1 MSRVQAGWTIQHR
14 HTIER
19 LSRSELDADPRGIV
33 WIFEEPNPRA
43 TYVMGIDP
51 TVGITQW
58 HRSMRTVDDFKTD
71 NGAIEILRVGRDG
84 KPDVQVCEYAA
95 PVDPEDLADTAN
107 ALGRLY
113 AGSNDDEQCL
123 CIIEVYPGP
132 GLLTL
137 RKMINHYGY
146 THHFIWRYL
155 DSMTTKATNS
165 LGWTATPKTVRDL
178 WIRGSRH
185 INRGQVVIHSNAFV
199 AEMTDAVADPVKMSA
214 KAAYGAHD
222 DRLRALLMAI
232 WAAHD
237 WSAQIETESRSTVTT
252 GVPGADWQAS
262 DISLDRL
269 YDAWNDRFAEIS
281 EDTY

>member
-1 MSRVQAGWTIQHR
+1 MSPMASGWTIQNR
-14 HTIER
+14 HT
-19 LSRSELDADPRGIV
+19 LELCSPSDFDADPRGIV
-33 WIFEEPNPRA
+33 WIYEEPNPRA

-51 TVGITQW
+51 TVGITGW
-58 HRSMRTVDDFKTD
+58 DRSLRTVDDFKTD

-95 PVDPEDLADTAN
+95 PIDPEDLADVAN

-113 AGSNDDEQCL
+113 SGATEDEQCL
-123 CIIEVYPGP
+123 CIPEVYPGP

-146 THHFIWRYL
+146 TNFFVWRYL
-155 DSMTTKATNS
+155 DSLATKPTQS
-165 LGWTATPKTVRDL
+165 LGWTASPKTVRDL

-185 INRGQVVIHSNAFV
+185 INRGGCVIHSNHLV
-199 AEMTDAVADPVKMSA
+199 SEMTDAVQDREKMSA

-237 WSAQIETESRSTVTT
+237 WSTQIETETHSNVNV

-262 DISLDRL
+262 DISVERL
-269 YDAWNDRFAEIS
+269 YEAWEDRFSEIS
-281 EDTY
+281 DDAL

>member
-1 MSRVQAGWTIQHR
+1 MSKVPTGWTISGR
-14 HTIER
+14 HHLDR
-19 LSRSELDADPRGIV
+19 LRSDDLDSDPRGIIWV
-33 WIFEEPNPRA
+33 YEEPSIRS

-51 TVGITQW
+51 TVGITGW
-58 HRSMRTVDDFKTD
+58 DRLLRTEDDFKTD
-71 NGAIEILRVGRDG
+71 NGSIEVIRVGTMG

-95 PVDPEDLADTAN
+95 PVDPEDLADVAN

-113 AGSNDDEQCL
+113 AGNDDNEQCL
-123 CIIEVYPGP
+123 AIIEIYPGP

-146 THHFIWRYL
+146 THHFVWKYL
-155 DSMTTKATNS
+155 DTMSSKPTNT
-165 LGWTATPKTVRDL
+165 LGWTATPKTTRDL

-185 INRGQVVIHSNAFV
+185 INRGQILIRSPYFV
-199 AEMTDAVADPVKMSA
+199 EEMTDCEQDPIKMSG

-237 WSAQIETESRSTVTT
+237 WTNQVEIPDHSRVETGSKPAEWQSSAVT
-252 GVPGADWQAS
+252 AEDMFS
-262 DISLDRL
+262 
-269 YDAWNDRFAEIS
+269 AWEDRFQEIQDFS
-281 EDTY
+281 D